1 VTPRSSRAETTVVV
15 VDDPTLFA
23 ESLRT
28 ALQLEG
34 YDARWIPAEAA
45 RVRQDCRVARAERG
59 RTRIAVLDLDL
70 DAERDALEMLSVLSG
85 AGSRV
90 VVVTASDDPGR
101 WAECLECGAVRVLPK
116 TLPLAAVLAVIE
128 RLHDG
133 LPVMS
138 GAERARL
145 LEEWHRTTSEHRE
158 IGARFARLTA
168 LEQWVLARLI
178 EGGTVGDI
186 VRAARMPSGLVR
198 RQVRSVLEKLQV
210 VTRLEA
216 VLLADEFGWTGPDE
230 DA

>member
-15 VDDPTLFA
+15 IDDPTLFA

-34 YDARWIPAEAA
+34 YDARWVPAEPA
-45 RVRQDCRVARAERG
+45 RIRHDCAVARADRG

-70 DAERDALEMLSVLSG
+70 DAERDALEMLTLLSG
-85 AGSRV
+85 VGTRV

-116 TLPLAAVLAVIE
+116 TLPLAEMLAVIE

-138 GAERARL
+138 GAERAHL
-145 LEEWHRTTSEHRE
+145 LEEWHRTTSERHE
-158 IGARFARLTA
+158 IAARFARLTA
-168 LEQWVLARLI
+168 LEQWVLARLM
-178 EGGTVGDI
+178 EGGTVHDM
-186 VRAARMPSGLVR
+186 VSAARLPYGLVR
-198 RQVRSVLEKLQV
+198 GQIRSVLEKLQV
-210 VTRLEA
+210 VTWLDA
-216 VLLADEFGWTGPDE
+216 VLLANELGWTGPDE
-230 DA
+230 GV